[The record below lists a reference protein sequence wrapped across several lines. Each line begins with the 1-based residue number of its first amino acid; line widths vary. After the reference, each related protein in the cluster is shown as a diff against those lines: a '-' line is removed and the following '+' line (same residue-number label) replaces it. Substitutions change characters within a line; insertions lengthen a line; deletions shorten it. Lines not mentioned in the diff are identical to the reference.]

1 MTKKQ
6 QILNSA
12 IKLFSEKGYD
22 GVSTKEISENAEVSE
37 ALIFKH
43 FKSKQNL
50 FFHILEFAE
59 KGIYSTLDTYNS
71 NTPSLKEH
79 LDSVY
84 NEVTNNTVLWRLFHI
99 NRLKM
104 SEFISPKLLSD
115 RRENIINLIDSH
127 IRNIEKS
134 SYIVSA
140 IDGIV
145 GWYVLNNDKITF
157 RKNLDILYK
166 TMSNS

>member
-22 GVSTKEISENAEVSE
+22 GVSTKEISENAKVSE

-59 KGIYSTLDTYNS
+59 KGIYSTLKTYKTD
-71 NTPSLKEH
+71 TPSLKEH

-84 NEVTNNTVLWRLFHI
+84 NEVTNNKVLWRLFHI

-157 RKNLDILYK
+157 KKNLDILFK